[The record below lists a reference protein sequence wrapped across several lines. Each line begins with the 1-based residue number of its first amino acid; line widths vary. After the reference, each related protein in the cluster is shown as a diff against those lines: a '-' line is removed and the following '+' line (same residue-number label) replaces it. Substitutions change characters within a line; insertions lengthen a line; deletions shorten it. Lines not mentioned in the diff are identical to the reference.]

1 MTKHQQRQ
9 KELRR
14 RLREDEKFRRESAQ
28 ISIDV
33 LSVVPVFI
41 LLEQYGHKRKRL
53 TRFIKR
59 YSKIIDDLAKKNITI
74 EALGEQILLET
85 DLQYDDGSWY
95 DTKAK
100 HSVREKDDGGNAK

>member
-1 MTKHQQRQ
+1 MSLPKHQQRQ

-33 LSVVPVFI
+33 LSIVPVYI
-41 LLEQYGHKRKRL
+41 LLEMLGWKKKRL
-53 TRFIKR
+53 SRFILR
-59 YSKIIDDLAKKNITI
+59 YSKIIDDLAHKRIST
-74 EALGEQILLET
+74 ERLAEQIESET
-85 DLQYDDGSWY
+85 GIRYDDGSWY

-100 HSVREKDDGGNAK
+100 KSVRG

>member
-33 LSVVPVFI
+33 LSVIPVYI
-41 LLEQYGHKRKRL
+41 MLEQYGWKRKRL

-59 YSKIIDDLAKKNITI
+59 YSKIIDDLAKKRISI
-74 EALGEQILLET
+74 EALGEQILSET
-85 DLQYDDGSWY
+85 GLRYDDGSWY

-100 HSVREKDDGGNAK
+100 HSVRDAKGGADK